1 MLAVSGGAGAVSA
14 RGAASTPLG
23 ASTVVID
30 SDDGGRKVL
39 ITATPKASSVA
50 TAGEEGRAPAPVT
63 PPWRLD
69 VVVVEGPATSP
80 TKISPLLLTLTNDAP
95 VVTTRSEM
103 VPLSSE
109 PGATPRQS
117 VGARVKASARPR
129 GAGLEIDFRP
139 RGERRR
145 AIDRRRWG
153 PKDHRARPRARGLR
167 HTGGCFVGEE
177 DGARYEVRLTAKRG
191 D

>member
-1 MLAVSGGAGAVSA
+1 MSA

-129 GAGLEIDFRP
+129 GAGLEIDFDLEASAAEP
-139 RGERRR
+139 STAGVGVRRIT
-145 AIDRRRWG
+145 AHG
-153 PKDHRARPRARGLR
+153 PVLAAFDTPVVA
-167 HTGGCFVGEE
+167 FVGEE